1 MKLKRDN
8 WTKEEVIR
16 IIEGNYIMT
25 GDKLCDNSGAYGK
38 QHNDDIATMIDAVKS
53 SEALIWT
60 NIDLVNFIN
69 SKGNTDGFQFLVY
82 QINSSFMVDESDYGA
97 LSMDIYTGHIYD
109 VGKILPQR

>member
-8 WTKEEVIR
+8 WTKEEAIR
-16 IIEGNYIMT
+16 IIEGNYIMS
-25 GDKLCDNSGAYGK
+25 GDRLCNNSGTYGK
-38 QHNDDIATMIDAVKS
+38 QHNDDITTMIDAVKNS
-53 SEALIWT
+53 PVSIWT

-97 LSMDIYTGHIYD
+97 LAMDIYTGHIYH
-109 VGKILPQR
+109 VGKMLPQ